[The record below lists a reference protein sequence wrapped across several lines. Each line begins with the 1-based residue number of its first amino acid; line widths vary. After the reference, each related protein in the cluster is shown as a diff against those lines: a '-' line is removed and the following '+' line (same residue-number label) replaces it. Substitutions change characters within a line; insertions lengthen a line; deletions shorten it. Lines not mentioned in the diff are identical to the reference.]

1 MVSESARERSNQR
14 KGGYHERK
22 QGKRLGE
29 LTGFTFERK
38 LGKRREAD
46 HLGDLLCSNARWPF
60 VIRTNIAPKV
70 TASRQGRGSKPAE
83 RHLNRVSGP
92 KRHLAKWPHSAALL
106 RSSERYRMRA
116 GWL

>member
-1 MVSESARERSNQR
+1 MSKRLGQPVVSESARERSNQR

-83 RHLNRVSGP
+83 RHLNRVSGQASSG
-92 KRHLAKWPHSAALL
+92 KMAAQ
-106 RSSERYRMRA
+106 RRA
-116 GWL
+116 VAFL